1 MPDPAQELTA
11 QLRALE
17 QRARSARRAA
27 GLSVS
32 RRTAAAASTRTK
44 FKVVVRFQAIS
55 AWLPAPT
62 SSKRPT
68 VPSPASSEQVLA
80 LVWVWSEWAGEK
92 PNERYWRS
100 LLESAQTPAAVRV
113 PASGDQQAKPAA
125 QAADRVSNVRAGM
138 FVGRGG
144 ELGALD
150 AAFAEAGE
158 VVVHAVHGLGGVGKS
173 ALAAHWAA
181 GRAEA
186 VRWWIAADS
195 TTAVDAGLAALARAL
210 HFRSAGQ
217 PVEEQVEAATR
228 WLGAHE
234 GWLLVLDNVED
245 PSHIRPLLD
254 RAGGGR
260 VLITSRRATGWHH
273 HATTIHL
280 DTLTPQDALD
290 LFTRVLTHHGRRDT
304 DGADAVCEE
313 LGHLALAVE
322 QAAAYCAETGT
333 HPRAYLDMLARW
345 PATMFAAGPVGSD
358 SERTAARIWLLTLDR
373 LADTPLA
380 GDILRILAW
389 YAPDGIPRDLLDG
402 LGEPPAVT
410 RAIGRLVAYSM
421 ITDNYDGT
429 LTVHRLVQAVART
442 PDVHDRHRQ
451 STDIDDARDAAAVLL
466 AGAFPDNFDQ
476 PGNWSRYRALL
487 PHTDALTSR
496 HGPDQDTQ
504 HTGIALA
511 HAAAHRLEQGAT
523 AAAVPA
529 FERVVSIYERL
540 LGRDHPDTLGAR
552 NNLGKAHDA
561 AGSVNRAITLFERA
575 LEDCERV
582 LGNHHIH
589 ALALRGNLA
598 NAHQTLGNLDEA
610 IPLYERALEDCE
622 HALGNDH
629 DYTLTVRGNLA
640 NAHQARGNLDRAI
653 PWHERALADNERV
666 LGNDHPHTL
675 GSRNNLANAYR
686 ATGDM
691 SRATPLYER
700 TLKDCERVLGDD
712 HPHTL
717 TARNNLADAYEIAGD
732 LSRAIPLHERT
743 LADRERVLGHDH
755 PHTLISRNNC
765 ANAYHSA
772 GEVNRAITLYERAL
786 DDCERVL
793 GDDHPNTLNSRNNLA
808 RAHADAG
815 DLDLAISLHER
826 TLGDC
831 ERVLGNDHP
840 FTLRSRNNL
849 ASVYTEAGI
858 PERAIPLHERTLADR
873 ERILGKDH
881 PDTLNSRIH
890 VAGTY
895 QEAGDFERAIPLLER
910 ALADHE
916 RILGKDHPH
925 TLHTRATLAHVHESA
940 EDLDRAILLYESTLE
955 ACERVLSA
963 EHPLIATVRARL
975 DRARSR

>member
-17 QRARSARRAA
+17 QRAHRARQTA
-27 GLSVS
+27 GLSAS

-44 FKVVVRFQAIS
+44 FNVVVRFQAIS
-55 AWLPAPT
+55 AWLPSPT

-80 LVWVWSEWAGEK
+80 LVWVWSAWAGEK

-113 PASGDQQAKPAA
+113 PASGGRQAKPASQA
-125 QAADRVSNVRAGM
+125 AADRVSNVRAGM

-144 ELGALD
+144 ELAALN

-195 TTAVDAGLAALARAL
+195 ATAVDAGLAALARAL
-210 HFRSAGQ
+210 HSGAARQ

-245 PSHIRPLLD
+245 PAHIRPLLD
-254 RAGGGR
+254 RVAGGR

-273 HATTIHL
+273 HATTIRL

-290 LFTRVLTHHGRRDT
+290 LFTRVLTHHGPRDT

-322 QAAAYCAETGT
+322 QAAAYCAEAGT

-358 SERTAARIWLLTLDR
+358 SERTAARIWHLTLDG

-380 GDILRILAW
+380 GDMLRILAW
-389 YAPDGIPRDLLDG
+389 YAPDSIPRDLLDG
-402 LGEPPAVT
+402 LGEPPAVAG
-410 RAIGRLVAYSM
+410 AIGRLVAYSM
-421 ITDNYDGT
+421 ITDNHDGT
-429 LTVHRLVQAVART
+429 LTVHRLVQALART
-442 PDVHDRHRQ
+442 PDAHDRHRQ
-451 STDIDDARDAAAVLL
+451 NTDIDAARDEAAALL
-466 AGAFPDNFDQ
+466 AGAFPNNFEQ
-476 PGNWSRYRALL
+476 PGNWPRYRALL
-487 PHTDALTSR
+487 PHTDTLTSR
-496 HGPDQDTQ
+496 HGPDQDTEN
-504 HTGIALA
+504 TGIALS
-511 HAAAHRLEQGAT
+511 HAAAYRLEQGAT
-523 AAAVPA
+523 TAAVPA

-540 LGRDHPDTLGAR
+540 LGKVHPDTLGAR
-552 NNLGKAHDA
+552 NNLGKAHQA
-561 AGSVNRAITLFERA
+561 AGSVNRAITLYESA

-582 LGNHHIH
+582 LGNRHIH

-598 NAHQTLGNLDEA
+598 NAHQTLGTLDEA
-610 IPLYERALEDCE
+610 IRLYERALEDCE
-622 HALGNDH
+622 RTLGNDH

-653 PWHERALADNERV
+653 PWHERALADSERV
-666 LGNDHPHTL
+666 LGDDHPHTL
-675 GSRNNLANAYR
+675 SSRNNLANAYR

-691 SRATPLYER
+691 RRATPLYER

-743 LADRERVLGHDH
+743 LADRERVLGDDH
-755 PHTLISRNNC
+755 PHTFISRNNC

-786 DDCERVL
+786 KDCERVL
-793 GDDHPNTLNSRNNLA
+793 GDDHPDTLNSRNNLA
-808 RAHADAG
+808 RAYADAG

-840 FTLRSRNNL
+840 FTMRSRNN
-849 ASVYTEAGI
+849 
-858 PERAIPLHERTLADR
+858 
-873 ERILGKDH
+873 
-881 PDTLNSRIH
+881 
-890 VAGTY
+890 
-895 QEAGDFERAIPLLER
+895 
-910 ALADHE
+910 
-916 RILGKDHPH
+916 
-925 TLHTRATLAHVHESA
+925 LAHVHESA
-940 EDLDRAILLYESTLE
+940 EDLDRAIPLYESTLE
-955 ACERVLSA
+955 DCERALSA
-963 EHPLIATVRARL
+963 DHPLIATVRAHL